1 MIHVINFI
9 VKVIAT
15 IIWFIENISLGLLSI
30 ILLDFEYIII
40 SNEILDAIWNKKQ
53 TK

>member
-1 MIHVINFI
+1 M

-15 IIWFIENISLGLLSI
+15 IIWFIENIPLCLLSI
-30 ILLDFEYIII
+30 ILWDLEYIII
-40 SNEILDAIWNKKQ
+40 SNEILDAIWKKKQ